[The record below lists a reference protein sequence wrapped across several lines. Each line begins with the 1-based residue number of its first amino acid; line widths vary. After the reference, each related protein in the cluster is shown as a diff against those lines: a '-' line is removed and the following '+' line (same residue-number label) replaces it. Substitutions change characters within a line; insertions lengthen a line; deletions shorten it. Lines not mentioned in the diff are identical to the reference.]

1 MRALL
6 VVLLVLPTVIGCVGE
21 VPPPPELR
29 VTSPE
34 RGFITSQTGRI
45 TVEGTVRPGPS
56 GSPVSKVTVNGERAT
71 LPGDGSFT
79 ATIDVPDGATLL
91 ETVAFSE
98 EGGSATDARA
108 VQVGELRPVGSNVSR
123 AIVASLSAD
132 AFETLSA
139 AAGPFVKS
147 LDLMTLLAPIQPMAA
162 LGDNDAHV
170 DVSVT
175 RLAFGDV
182 RFDLTPVDGGLQ
194 FSAQID
200 ALDVGAHAIYGGI
213 WVPEGSTDV
222 TARANRITI
231 AGTLVVTPD
240 GMNGF
245 DIEIASP
252 DVVTTDLRLEASGI
266 VGTILDLLNDNLR
279 STVTDIT
286 TRAAELALKPL
297 INLAFGALAGPQ
309 QFEVL
314 DYQIGLQAAPA
325 AVTFTRDGALVALDL
340 AAKIGGGEVSPG
352 YIFTPNGTPSLDV
365 GDGVQVALADDL
377 VNEVLAQVHAI
388 GLLDIELDE
397 DFVVFDHAS
406 FTLSVPPMISASTE
420 DGKMRLVLGDMIASF
435 SDGGTEVIRAAIN
448 AQVDLAVA
456 PGSDADQ
463 ISLQFGDDARVIV
476 NILETTNPGDPGAG
490 SDLSDAAATGIALQ
504 LGSMEEFLITLPVP
518 SVAGVTIDSLG
529 LHADAG
535 YVVMSGEIH

>member
-1 MRALL
+1 MRAFL

-200 ALDVGAHAIYGGI
+200 ALDVDAHAIYGGV

-222 TARANRITI
+222 TARAARITI

-245 DIEIASP
+245 DIDIASP
-252 DVVTTDLRLEASGI
+252 DVATTDLRLEASGI

-314 DYQIGLQAAPA
+314 DYQVGLQAAPA
-325 AVTFTRDGALVALDL
+325 AVTFSRDGALVALDL
-340 AAKIGGGEVSPG
+340 AAKIGGGEASPG
-352 YIFTPNGTPSLDV
+352 YIFTPNGSPTLDV

-456 PGSDADQ
+456 PGSNAEQ
-463 ISLQFGDDARVIV
+463 ISLQFGEDARVIV

-518 SVAGVTIDSLG
+518 SIAGVTVDSLG
-529 LHADAG
+529 LEADAG
-535 YVVMSGEIH
+535 YVVLSGELH